1 LGTPLAQSSISD
13 PYKGE
18 IMHHRRTFITGAR
31 WANVTRWLI
40 ASALIALMLQALSF
54 TGNSTLPQT
63 ANAQEQDSQAHL
75 IFITGPTDKDA
86 LSTRTPNILK
96 NIDYIESLPFDGMVV
111 DIPAGWLLMEGK
123 PLNYDD
129 IYDPWLAPLEGKFK
143 KFTHNFL
150 RAQVNDPGD
159 VFDDAKWNIT
169 IENWRLLA
177 RAARQIGFAGIY
189 FDNEEYFNPW
199 LNYPEDYTNP
209 TRSLKEY
216 QAQAQLRGRQIM
228 QAVVQE
234 FPDIDVLFMHGP
246 YITEPKTPS
255 YVKKSQ
261 VGGPDGYEL
270 HGPLFVG
277 FLEGAGDRA
286 TIIDGG
292 EVYQYRTQE
301 DFQHSYDWRKYGMAS
316 AKTNSAFIP
325 PAIRAQWPNRVSISY
340 GVYNQTW
347 PTPQDQMNPTIMK
360 STLANALQRADDY
373 VWFYAEKDTWFV
385 PGGVSQE
392 WIDAVKAARAAVQPP
407 PPTATT
413 IPATTTAVPPTATPT
428 PGVFLPLINKLTLFN
443 AATDQPIGD
452 LKDGATLDLKQ
463 LGTNQLSVVAT
474 TNPTKVG
481 SVTFALDGQVIQTEN
496 YVPYSIKGDAPR
508 TNGRNYLPWTPT
520 AGKHT
525 LVVTPYSQAKGQ
537 GQAGTPMQVTFTVA
551 P

>member
-1 LGTPLAQSSISD
+1 MI
-13 PYKGE
+13 
-18 IMHHRRTFITGAR
+18 
-31 WANVTRWLI
+31 
-40 ASALIALMLQALSF
+40 QALSL
-54 TGNSTLPQT
+54 TGNSTTPQA
-63 ANAQEQDSQAHL
+63 ANAQSDPTRSRL
-75 IFITGPTDKDA
+75 IFITGPTDSDV
-86 LSTRTPNILK
+86 LSTRTPNIVK

-111 DIPAGWLLMEGK
+111 DVPVSWQVMEGK

-129 IYDPWLAPLEGKFK
+129 IYGPWLAPLEGKFK

-150 RAQVNDPGD
+150 RAQINNPGD
-159 VFDDAKWNIT
+159 VFDDTKWNIT

-177 RAARQIGFAGIY
+177 RATRQAGFVGIF
-189 FDNEEYFNPW
+189 FDNEEYFKPW
-199 LNYPEDYTNP
+199 LDFPEDYTNP
-209 TRSLKEY
+209 TRSVTEY

-228 QAVVQE
+228 QAVTAE
-234 FPDIDVLFMHGP
+234 FPDVDVLFLHGP
-246 YITEPKTPS
+246 YISEPKTPS
-255 YVKKSQ
+255 YVKKNQ
-261 VGGPDGYEL
+261 VADADSYEL
-270 HGPLFVG
+270 SGPLFVG

-301 DFQHSYDWRKYGMAS
+301 DFQRSYDWRKYGMAS
-316 AKTNSAFIP
+316 AETNSAFIP
-325 PAIRAQWPNRVSISY
+325 PALRAQWPNRVSISY

-413 IPATTTAVPPTATPT
+413 IPTTATATATRVPATATAVAPTATPK
-428 PGVFLPLINKLTLFN
+428 PGVGLPLINTLTLMN

-452 LKDGATLDLKQ
+452 LKDGATLDLKK
-463 LGTNQLSVVAT
+463 LGTTQLSVVAT
-474 TNPTKVG
+474 TNPAKVG
-481 SVTFALDGQVIQTEN
+481 SVTFTLDGQVIQTEN

-520 AGKHT
+520 TGKHT
-525 LVVTPYSQAKGQ
+525 LVVTPFSRAKGQ
-537 GQAGTPMQVTFTVA
+537 GQAGTPLKLTFTVVQQHS
-551 P
+551 